1 MKAKLFRYP
10 LLLALSVLFLQTSA
24 QNEFAHVFGQL
35 KDNTSKKKLEGCLVQ
50 VMKDGMLFDSYDAG
64 ASGKYDFKLP
74 LGFTYDIKFSKDT
87 YLAKIIRIDTRN
99 IPEED
104 RYGGFDMNVDGTL
117 FPYREGFN
125 TDLLKDPMAVASYD
139 KNGDGFG
146 FDAGYSEKK
155 QKMINEE
162 FKRLDDI
169 EKNFAKLKEDFDNYV
184 KTGDQKVLEKK
195 YADAVSNYKMALAI
209 FPKEEPVKVK
219 LADAQAKLDAE
230 NANKDAEAKYKK
242 LIDDGDAA
250 FKGEKW
256 DAAMK
261 NFKDATKLKPT
272 EKYPKEMIYQIEQA
286 MAGASR
292 KAEYDAV
299 IADADKKFN
308 NNDFAVA
315 IERYKIASTM
325 YPTEDYP
332 KSQILKAEAA
342 IKDLLALESERLRIQ
357 KEYDDK
363 ITLAE
368 RSVGE
373 DKLEQAITH
382 YKAASSIKP
391 LEQMP
396 KDKIKELES
405 LIADRKAQ
413 RELNDAAALANAEK
427 ERIEKEF
434 NDIIAAADA
443 LFVAEQLT
451 EARGKYEQALGV
463 KADALYPKS
472 KIETIDL
479 LLAQRDEKNKADL
492 AKAAQDSLD
501 AINLAAQL
509 ALADKLRLEEEQQR
523 LDAERRR
530 QELEE
535 LRLAEEAKLKAKRK
549 NWDSNADENAE
560 DEVEEFYRHA
570 AATEYKALVDSIA
583 QRKRDNE
590 LYAQQ
595 KLNESQSQISVNRS
609 KIKTSY
615 ENQLELSSIGSSIQN
630 AAIAD
635 NERKKKDTNKDQKEY
650 RQRESFQIMENERSI
665 ETKKEASEAVA
676 GTDRVRTAMIAD
688 NDRKKAE
695 TQRNEVKYRSKG
707 DAQIAG
713 NKMEK
718 EGEKKSFETMAFTG
732 EQVRK
737 ENEILVESKIHD
749 EQIRQ
754 NDLRMSA
761 DQNILNTAIGIEN
774 EKDEA
779 NALGDGKGIDARKK
793 AQEIDLKKQD
803 LEYTER
809 QRANKSSNE
818 RYEARKEAFS
828 KKTGEPK
835 SEEEYLPVPGTEDLK
850 EGVTENSYKLGNK
863 MVTERIVKVGNKV
876 DKYKK
881 VVSKTAIY
889 YFRNGQSI
897 TEVTWREA
905 TLSDPD

>member
-1 MKAKLFRYP
+1 MKSLLFRYP
-10 LLLALSVLFLQTSA
+10 LLLTLSVLVLNLSA
-24 QNEFAHVFGQL
+24 QNEFAHVYGQL
-35 KDNTSKKKLEGCLVQ
+35 KDNGSKKKLEGCLVQ

-87 YLAKIIRIDTRN
+87 YLSKIIRIDTRN

-146 FDAGYSEKK
+146 FDADYSEKK
-155 QKMINEE
+155 QKMIDSE

-169 EKNFAKLKEDFDNYV
+169 EKNFAKLKEDFDNYI
-184 KTGDQKVLEKK
+184 KTGDQKMLEKK
-195 YADAVSNYKMALAI
+195 FADAVSNYKMALAI
-209 FPKEEPVKVK
+209 FPKDEPVKAK

-230 NANKDAEAKYKK
+230 NAGKDAEAKYKK
-242 LIDDGDAA
+242 LIDDGDNA
-250 FKGEKW
+250 FKDRKW
-256 DAAMK
+256 DVALK
-261 NFKDATKLKPT
+261 NFKDATKMKPAET
-272 EKYPKEMIYQIEQA
+272 YPKEMIYQVEQA
-286 MAGASR
+286 MAGASKR
-292 KAEYDAV
+292 ADYDAV

-315 IERYKIASTM
+315 IERYKVASTM
-325 YPTEDYP
+325 FPTEDYP

-342 IKDLLALESERLRIQ
+342 LEDMLALEAERLRIQ

-363 ITLAE
+363 IALAE

-382 YKAASSIKP
+382 YKAATNLKP

-396 KDKIKELES
+396 KDKVKELEQ
-405 LIADRKAQ
+405 LILDRKAQ
-413 RELNDAAALANAEK
+413 KEMNDATAAANAEK
-427 ERIEKEF
+427 ERIEKEY

-443 LFVAEQLT
+443 MFIAEQLP
-451 EARGKYEQALGV
+451 EARLKYESALLV
-463 KADALYPKS
+463 KSDAQYPKS
-472 KIETIDL
+472 KIEAIDL
-479 LLAQRDEKNKADL
+479 MLAQRAEQNNADL
-492 AKAAQDSLD
+492 AKALQDSLD
-501 AINLAAQL
+501 AANLAAQL
-509 ALADKLRLEEEQQR
+509 ALEERLRLEEEQQK

-530 QELEE
+530 QELEDA
-535 LRLAEEAKLKAKRK
+535 RLAEEAKLKAKRK

-560 DEVEEFYRHA
+560 DEVEEFYRRA
-570 AATEYKALVDSIA
+570 SETEYHAMIDSIA
-583 QRKRDNE
+583 QRKRDFE
-590 LYAQQ
+590 VYADQ
-595 KLNESQSQISVNRS
+595 KNSESDAHITASRS
-609 KIKTSY
+609 KIKTSF
-615 ENQLELSSIGSSIQN
+615 ENQLELASIGNSIQS

-635 NERKKKDTNKDQKEY
+635 NDRKKKDTGKEQKEY
-650 RQRESFQIMENERSI
+650 RQREAIQIMENKEDI
-665 ETKKEASEAVA
+665 EEKKTMTAAIDDN
-676 GTDRVRTAMIAD
+676 DRNRATMISD
-688 NDRKKAE
+688 NDRKKE
-695 TQRNEVKYRSKG
+695 QTKKNDSKYRRQG
-707 DAQIAG
+707 DTQVAG

-718 EGEKKSFETMAFTG
+718 ESEKEGFQTMAYTG

-749 EQIRQ
+749 EQIRDK
-754 NDLRMSA
+754 DLRKAA
-761 DQNILNTAIGIEN
+761 DQSILNSAMVIEN
-774 EKDEA
+774 EKTEA
-779 NALGDGKGIDARKK
+779 GAVGDGKELDARKN
-793 AQEIDLKKQD
+793 AQEIDMKKRDIAFADKQS
-803 LEYTER
+803 E
-809 QRANKSSNE
+809 NKSSND
-818 RYEARKEAFS
+818 RYESRKEAFN

-835 SEEEYLPVPGTEDLK
+835 SEDEYLPVPGTESLK

-863 MVTERIVKVGNKV
+863 MVTERVVKIGNKV

-897 TEVTWREA
+897 TEVTWRQA
-905 TLSDPD
+905 TLSEPE